1 MIKWT
6 ADTCT
11 GNPSTGC
18 VILMDM
24 SNPNSPVFSSFERRC
39 IHHSA
44 ISGDSLMQTMF
55 TESRRKENT
64 RQKILET
71 ASQLLGETNTD
82 GSLVWKKGI
91 TMNWSYD
98 DSRILTV
105 SVSGATLTTNQK
117 SAIQTWCDGQFGAG
131 KVVVS

>member
-11 GNPSTGC
+11 GNTSTGC

-24 SNPNSPVFSSFERRC
+24 SNPNTPVFSSFERRC
-39 IHHSA
+39 VHHSA

-55 TESRRKENT
+55 TESRKKEHT

-71 ASQLLGETNTD
+71 ASAIIGETID
-82 GSLVWKKGI
+82 GTLTWKKGI
-91 TMNWSYD
+91 TFNWSYD
-98 DSRILTV
+98 NNRILTV

-117 SAIQTWCDGQFGAG
+117 STIQTWADNIFGSG
-131 KVVVS
+131 KVVVA